1 MELVRLEILK
11 GKLQEL
17 IDSDVLTFNE
27 IKVIGVNEVTDVY
40 KDNPI
45 WLAQKQK
52 SDKEYKKLKEIEFKL
67 IHKIE

>member
-1 MELVRLEILK
+1 MEQAKIKISVEILRM
-11 GKLQEL
+11 LV
-17 IDSDVLTFNE
+17 DSDILTTKDFEVLYVEE
-27 IKVIGVNEVTDVY
+27 ITDVF
-40 KDNPI
+40 KDSPI

>member
-1 MELVRLEILK
+1 MELVRLEISK
-11 GKLQEL
+11 DKLQEL
-17 IDSDVLTFNE
+17 IDNDVLTFNE

>member
-1 MELVRLEILK
+1 MEQAKIKISVEILRM
-11 GKLQEL
+11 LV
-17 IDSDVLTFNE
+17 DSDILTTKDFEVLYVE
-27 IKVIGVNEVTDVY
+27 EVTDVF
-40 KDNPI
+40 KDSPI

>member
-1 MELVRLEILK
+1 MELVRLEISK
-11 GKLQEL
+11 DKLQEL

-67 IHKIE
+67 IHKI

>member
-1 MELVRLEILK
+1 MELVRLEISK
-11 GKLQEL
+11 DKLQEL
-17 IDSDVLTFNE
+17 IDNDVLTFNE

-67 IHKIE
+67 IHKI

>member
-1 MELVRLEILK
+1 MELVRLEISK
-11 GKLQEL
+11 DKLQEL
-17 IDSDVLTFNE
+17 IDNDVLTFNE
-27 IKVIGVNEVTDVY
+27 IKVIGVNEVTDIY

>member
-1 MELVRLEILK
+1 MEQAKIKISVEVLRMLV
-11 GKLQEL
+11 
-17 IDSDVLTFNE
+17 DSDILTTKDFEVLYVE
-27 IKVIGVNEVTDVY
+27 EVTDVF
-40 KDNPI
+40 KDSPI

>member
-1 MELVRLEILK
+1 MELVRLEISK
-11 GKLQEL
+11 DKLQEL

>member
-1 MELVRLEILK
+1 MELVRLEISK
-11 GKLQEL
+11 DKLQEL
-17 IDSDVLTFNE
+17 IDNDVLTFNE
-27 IKVIGVNEVTDVY
+27 IKVIGVNEVTDVF

-67 IHKIE
+67 IHKII

>member
-1 MELVRLEILK
+1 MEQAKIKISVEVLRMLV
-11 GKLQEL
+11 
-17 IDSDVLTFNE
+17 DSDILTTKDFEVLYVEE
-27 IKVIGVNEVTDVY
+27 ITDVF
-40 KDNPI
+40 KDSPI

>member
-1 MELVRLEILK
+1 MELAKIKIPVEILRM
-11 GKLQEL
+11 LV
-17 IDSDVLTFNE
+17 DSDILTTKDFEVLYVEE
-27 IKVIGVNEVTDVY
+27 ITDVF

>member
-1 MELVRLEILK
+1 MEQAKIKISVEILRM
-11 GKLQEL
+11 LV
-17 IDSDVLTFNE
+17 DSDILTTKDFEVLYVEE
-27 IKVIGVNEVTDVY
+27 ITDVF
-40 KDNPI
+40 KDNPV

>member
-1 MELVRLEILK
+1 MELVRLEISK
-11 GKLQEL
+11 DKLQEL
-17 IDSDVLTFNE
+17 IDSGVLTFNE
-27 IKVIGVNEVTDVY
+27 IKVIGVNEVTDIY

-67 IHKIE
+67 IHKIQ

>member
-1 MELVRLEILK
+1 MELAKIKISVETLRMLV
-11 GKLQEL
+11 
-17 IDSDVLTFNE
+17 DSDILTTKDFEVLYVE
-27 IKVIGVNEVTDVY
+27 EVTDIF
-40 KDNPI
+40 KDNQV

>member
-1 MELVRLEILK
+1 MELVRLEISK
-11 GKLQEL
+11 DKLQEKISSGKL
-17 IDSDVLTFNE
+17 SFDE
-27 IKVIGVNEVTDVY
+27 IKVIGVNEVTDIY

>member
-1 MELVRLEILK
+1 MELAKIKIPVEILRM
-11 GKLQEL
+11 LV
-17 IDSDVLTFNE
+17 DSDILTTKDFEVLYVEE
-27 IKVIGVNEVTDVY
+27 ITDVF

-52 SDKEYKKLKEIEFKL
+52 SDKEYKKLKEIQFKL